1 MDLLRFSP
9 KTLKQYFRRAQ
20 KEKWALGH
28 FNFSTADQLR
38 AIVEVAAEM
47 KSPVMVATSEG
58 EDDFLGHAQTV
69 ALVKSWQA
77 AGYPIFLNAD
87 HHKTW
92 ESVKSA
98 IDAGYDTV
106 LIDASWLSYEENL
119 ELTQKTVAYAKS
131 NRPEM
136 MVEGELG
143 YLRGESS
150 VQTRVTISP
159 EDFTNPQ
166 EAKDFVKKTGVERL
180 AIAFGNVHGITIEQK
195 ESLDL
200 ELLKKIAKAVPD
212 TFLVLHGGSGLSD
225 EEVKQAVYFGINN
238 VHINTELRVAY
249 QQALKQKLA
258 NEPGQTTPYKFL
270 WPSFEAAKDLVRKK
284 LELFG
289 AVGKL

>member
-1 MDLLRFSP
+1 MRSLQEYFQ
-9 KTLKQYFRRAQ
+9 KAKQ
-20 KEKWALGH
+20 EKWAIGH

-38 AIVEVAAEM
+38 AIVEVAAEL

-92 ESVKSA
+92 ESIKGA

-106 LIDASWLSYEENL
+106 LFDGSKFAYPENL
-119 ELTQKTVAYAKS
+119 ELTKKVVAYAK
-131 NRPEM
+131 NRHPDM

-150 VQTRVTISP
+150 VQQKVAISP
-159 EDFTNPQ
+159 QDYTKPE
-166 EAKDFVKKTGVERL
+166 EAKDFVRKTGIERL
-180 AIAFGNVHGITIEQK
+180 AIAFGNIHGITTEQK
-195 ESLDL
+195 ENLDL
-200 ELLKKIAKAVPD
+200 SLLKKISQHVPAA
-212 TFLVLHGGSGLSD
+212 FLVLHGGSGLRD
-225 EEVKQAVYFGINN
+225 EEVRKAIAMGITN

-249 QQALKQKLA
+249 QEALKKKLS
-258 NEPGQTTPYKFL
+258 EDPQQTTPYKFL
-270 WPSFEAAKDLVRKK
+270 GPSFEAAKDLVRKK
-284 LELFG
+284 IELFG
-289 AVGKL
+289 AKGRI

>member
-1 MDLLRFSP
+1 MKSI
-9 KTLKQYFRRAQ
+9 KEYFQ
-20 KEKWALGH
+20 KAKRDRWAIGH

-38 AIVEVAAEM
+38 AIVEVAAEL

-58 EDDFLGHAQTV
+58 EDDFLGHEQTV

-92 ESVKSA
+92 ESVKGA

-106 LIDASWLSYEENL
+106 LIDGSKLSLVENL
-119 ELTQKTVAYAKS
+119 ALTKTTVDYAKS
-131 NRPEM
+131 IRPEM

-150 VQTRVTISP
+150 IQTKVMISP
-159 EDFTNPQ
+159 KDYTKPE
-166 EAKDFVKKTGVERL
+166 EARDFVKNTGVERL
-180 AIAFGNVHGITIEQK
+180 AIAFGNIHGITTEQK
-195 ESLDL
+195 EQLDL
-200 ELLKKIAKAVPD
+200 ELLKKIAKAVPEV
-212 TFLVLHGGSGLSD
+212 FLVLHGGSGLLD
-225 EEVKQAVYFGINN
+225 EEVRQAIAFGITN

-249 QQALKQKLA
+249 QQALKKKLTE
-258 NEPGQTTPYKFL
+258 EPGQTTPYKFL
-270 WPSFEAAKDLVRKK
+270 GPSFEAAKDLVRRK

-289 AVGKL
+289 AVRQL

>member
-1 MDLLRFSP
+1 MH
-9 KTLKQYFRRAQ
+9 TLKEYFQRAK

-58 EDDFLGHAQTV
+58 EDDFLGHIQTV

-92 ESVKSA
+92 ESVKAA

-106 LIDASWLSYEENL
+106 LIDASSRSYPENL
-119 ELTQKTVAYAKS
+119 ELTRQVVAYAKS
-131 NRPEM
+131 RDPEM
-136 MVEGELG
+136 TVEGELG

-150 VQTRVTISP
+150 IQKKVAISP
-159 EDFTNPQ
+159 DDYTKPQ
-166 EAKDFVKKTGVERL
+166 EARDFVKKTGVERL
-180 AIAFGNVHGITIEQK
+180 AIAFGNVHGIVTEQQ
-195 ESLDL
+195 EGLDL
-200 ELLKKIAKAVPD
+200 ELLKKIAKAVPE

-225 EEVKQAVYFGINN
+225 EEVKRAIALGINN
-238 VHINTELRVAY
+238 AHINTELRVAY
-249 QQALKQKLA
+249 QQALRKKLA
-258 NEPGQTTPYKFL
+258 DEPDQTTPYKFL
-270 WPSFEAAKDLVRKK
+270 GPSFEAAKNLVRKK
-284 LELFG
+284 LKLFG
-289 AVGKL
+289 AVGRL

>member
-1 MDLLRFSP
+1 MKNL
-9 KTLKQYFRRAQ
+9 QAYFQ
-20 KEKWALGH
+20 KAREEKWAVGH

-38 AIVEVAAEM
+38 AIVEVSAEL

-69 ALVKSWQA
+69 ALVKSWQT

-92 ESVKSA
+92 ESTKEA

-106 LIDASWLSYEENL
+106 LIDGSKLPYADNL
-119 ELTQKTVAYAKS
+119 ALTKKVVEYAKS
-131 NRPEM
+131 KDRHI

-150 VQTRVTISP
+150 IQAKVEVTAA
-159 EDFTNPQ
+159 DYTKPQ
-166 EAKDFVKKTGVERL
+166 EAKDFVRKTGIDRL
-180 AIAFGNVHGITIEQK
+180 AIAFGNIHGITTEQ
-195 ESLDL
+195 EEHLDL
-200 ELLKKIAKAVPD
+200 ELLKRIVQAVPD
-212 TFLVLHGGSGLSD
+212 TFLVLHGGSGLPV
-225 EEVKQAVYFGINN
+225 EEVRQAISTGISN

-249 QQALKQKLA
+249 QQALRKKLA
-258 NEPGQTTPYKFL
+258 DEPSQTTPYKFL
-270 WPSFEAAKDLVRKK
+270 GPSFEAAKNLVRQK

-289 AVGKL
+289 ADGRL